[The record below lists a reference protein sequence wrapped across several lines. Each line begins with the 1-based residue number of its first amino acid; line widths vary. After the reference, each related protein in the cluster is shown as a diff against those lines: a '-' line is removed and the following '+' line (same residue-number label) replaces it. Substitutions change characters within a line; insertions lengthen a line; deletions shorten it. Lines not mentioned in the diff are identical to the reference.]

1 MGGEVR
7 DVTLL
12 VSDLRGFTSMA
23 VHLSPQDVLPILNRY
38 LERMVDIIMR
48 YRGTVDEFQ
57 GDGILAFFGAPLARP
72 DDPERAIACAIE
84 MQRALIEFNIE
95 QQRRHLP
102 ELAMGIGINTGE
114 VIVGN
119 IGSEKRT
126 KYGAVGSAINTAYRI
141 ESYTVG
147 GQILISP
154 PTYERVEAVVG
165 TRGTLEVQF
174 KGLEKPVTLYDVV
187 SLAGSYACALPD
199 TAPLMFA
206 TLEVPVPVSCC
217 LVEGKTVSTVVLPGH
232 ITRLA
237 ATAAEIELDGEIA
250 PHMNVKLILASPEAA
265 EVSEIYGKV
274 LERTA
279 ASETLSRT
287 SACVALTSVPPEARA
302 FLEQLRGTP

>member
-1 MGGEVR
+1 
-7 DVTLL
+7 
-12 VSDLRGFTSMA
+12 
-23 VHLSPQDVLPILNRY
+23 
-38 LERMVDIIMR
+38 
-48 YRGTVDEFQ
+48 
-57 GDGILAFFGAPLARP
+57 
-72 DDPERAIACAIE
+72 
-84 MQRALIEFNIE
+84 
-95 QQRRHLP
+95 
-102 ELAMGIGINTGE
+102 MGIGINTGE

-119 IGSEKRT
+119 IGPEKRT

-154 PTYERVEAVVG
+154 PTYERVEVVVG

-174 KGLEKPVTLYDVV
+174 KGLEEPVTLYDVV

-206 TLEVPVPVSCC
+206 TLEAPVPVSCC
-217 LVEGKTVSTVVLPGH
+217 LVEGKTVSTVALPGH

-250 PHMNVKLILASPEAA
+250 PHVNVKLILASPEAA

-279 ASETLSRT
+279 ASETPSRT
-287 SACVALTSVPPEARA
+287 TACVALTSVPPEARA